1 MKMQKFISVVVFLS
15 LALISCGQ
23 SKKSYEISVKI
34 PDLKDSTLFLAFH
47 MGDKQY
53 LKDTLVLDGN
63 GSGTFSGRQELPGGI
78 YMIVLPG
85 RHYFEILVSDDQQFE
100 VTCSYE
106 DYFNTLKFTGSSE
119 NSAFLD
125 YQKQWIQMQQKASA
139 IARRLQ
145 NNKQNPDS
153 LKVLSEKQKTQE
165 EFMKTYLKKVI
176 DENKGSLLASLIRAL
191 LPVDAPPMFLT
202 DGVKSDSLKWIIQ
215 YNYNKDHFFDNIDL
229 NDERLIRTPILQSK
243 LKAFFTDVVI
253 QSPDSVNREI
263 DRLIAKC
270 ENNYSMFQFVS
281 VFLFN
286 HFRQSEIMG
295 HDAVLVKLADDIYL
309 SGRADWITSEFRDDL
324 KKQIDLLR
332 HNLIGMTAQN
342 LIMDSYTGIF
352 VSLFDIE
359 KDFVILYFW
368 EPDCGHCKEA
378 TPKLKQYYDEMK
390 DRGVEVFS
398 VCTTNDRQEWEK
410 YIAEN
415 KLTWINGWDP
425 QRATNYGY
433 YYNVQSTPMIYIL
446 DRDKK
451 IIAKKLSV
459 DDIPAFIDNYRK
471 YFRKSG

>member
-1 MKMQKFISVVVFLS
+1 MSI
-15 LALISCGQ
+15 
-23 SKKSYEISVKI
+23 
-34 PDLKDSTLFLAFH
+34 
-47 MGDKQY
+47 
-53 LKDTLVLDGN
+53 
-63 GSGTFSGRQELPGGI
+63 
-78 YMIVLPG
+78 
-85 RHYFEILVSDDQQFE
+85 
-100 VTCSYE
+100 
-106 DYFNTLKFTGSSE
+106 
-119 NSAFLD
+119 
-125 YQKQWIQMQQKASA
+125 
-139 IARRLQ
+139 
-145 NNKQNPDS
+145 
-153 LKVLSEKQKTQE
+153 
-165 EFMKTYLKKVI
+165 
-176 DENKGSLLASLIRAL
+176 
-191 LPVDAPPMFLT
+191 T

-215 YNYNKDHFFDNIDL
+215 YNYNKNHFFDNIDL

-243 LKAFFTDVVI
+243 LKTFFTDVVI

-270 ENNYSMFQFVS
+270 EDNYSMFQFVS

-309 SGRADWITSEFRDDL
+309 SGKADWITSEFRDDL
-324 KKQIDLLR
+324 KKQVDLLR

-390 DRGVEVFS
+390 ERGVEVFS
-398 VCTTNDRQEWEK
+398 VCTTSDRQEWEK
-410 YIAEN
+410 YIVEN
-415 KLTWINGWDP
+415 RLTWINGWDP